1 MLSIG
6 QLLLAKYNEKNLYF
20 QTSLTTTVLLYLNFW
35 KKLDQ
40 SNKNKL

>member
-1 MLSIG
+1 MMLSIG

-20 QTSLTTTVLLYLNFW
+20 QTSLTTVLLYLNFW